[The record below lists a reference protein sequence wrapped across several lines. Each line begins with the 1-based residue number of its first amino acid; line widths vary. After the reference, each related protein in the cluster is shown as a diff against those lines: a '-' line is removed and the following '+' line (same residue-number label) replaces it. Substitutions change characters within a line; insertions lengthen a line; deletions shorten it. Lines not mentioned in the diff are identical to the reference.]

1 MSDLLRFFLLQSYL
15 TKITDCVCT
24 TFFIIFDCDLES
36 RGEYNVEN
44 LKLSRRCH
52 KSCKTQP
59 EGKKIV
65 YLFFNNKRAC

>member
-36 RGEYNVEN
+36 GEIHKNN
-44 LKLSRRCH
+44 ITFSIDLS
-52 KSCKTQP
+52 T
-59 EGKKIV
+59 
-65 YLFFNNKRAC
+65 Y